1 MLEQASWR
9 SNPGA
14 EPGRGRHLPGLRHLQ
29 CDRHCKDTEK
39 EYTAEPV
46 QFLERR
52 SGGWPPIVSREKV
65 VAPIVNREKMVASY
79 L

>member
-1 MLEQASWR
+1 MR
-9 SNPGA
+9 K
-14 EPGRGRHLPGLRHLQ
+14 
-29 CDRHCKDTEK
+29 DFKDTEE

-46 QFLERR
+46 QFLERW